1 MTQVGEIRLLQ
12 AILRR
17 ALVDVLSPARG
28 TEGNLHARDAWQWI
42 ARKDERGITSFDGLC
57 LAIGLDADELRGR
70 LFVASTIQRHLARP
84 VAAADASTGAILGVP
99 PAPFPHG
106 VQMASKRIAYRCDVI
121 SEPVLIRLLNRRR
134 GGFAGRDEP
143 FVECDQRDCQY
154 VGTNALPCP
163 LSLDMFAS
171 ALAERAE
178 KKAQAGD

>member
-1 MTQVGEIRLLQ
+1 
-12 AILRR
+12 
-17 ALVDVLSPARG
+17 
-28 TEGNLHARDAWQWI
+28 
-42 ARKDERGITSFDGLC
+42 
-57 LAIGLDADELRGR
+57 
-70 LFVASTIQRHLARP
+70 
-84 VAAADASTGAILGVP
+84 
-99 PAPFPHG
+99 
-106 VQMASKRIAYRCDVI
+106 MASKRIAYRCDVI